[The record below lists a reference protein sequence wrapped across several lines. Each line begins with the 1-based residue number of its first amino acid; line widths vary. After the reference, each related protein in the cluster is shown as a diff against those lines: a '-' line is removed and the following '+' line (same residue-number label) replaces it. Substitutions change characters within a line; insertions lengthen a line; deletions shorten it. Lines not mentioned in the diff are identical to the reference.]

1 MNALIAW
8 KEGITPEPPYYANIF
23 SYLIGEDRDG
33 YDEMDELTLRLV
45 AGFDGYLGY
54 ESSNADG
61 RGLFISYWRDL
72 EAMDNWRRNATHAQA
87 KSEGK
92 KRWYQYYH
100 SKVVKIESAHYH
112 ELP

>member
-1 MNALIAW
+1 
-8 KEGITPEPPYYANIF
+8 
-23 SYLIGEDRDG
+23 
-33 YDEMDELTLRLV
+33 MDELTLRLV